1 MTGIT
6 EIEAGTIPAVLYA
19 AAGRYG
25 DLEAVVDG
33 GERVS
38 FGHLA
43 GAVTDVARALIA
55 SGVQPGDRVAIWA
68 PNSLDWIVASFA
80 IYSSGAILVPLNTR
94 FKGAEAGHV
103 LRTAQVRLLF
113 TVTDFL
119 GTDYVRMLD
128 GVDGLDDLA
137 EIVVIHGP
145 APDGTT
151 SWTSFAGRAEAI
163 APSAVEK
170 RRLAVRPDDTC
181 DVIFTSGTTGAPKGA
196 MLTHGASVR
205 TYIEWADLVGLRRGD
220 RYLVV
225 YPFFH
230 TAGLKSG
237 VLASIL
243 TGSTVVPHAVF
254 DVASLA
260 ERVREEGITMLP
272 GPPAVFQSMLN
283 DPEARFHDLS
293 TLRLAVTGAASVPV
307 ELIRRMREELPF
319 ETIVTGYGL
328 TETTGTVTM
337 CRHDDPPEVI
347 ALTVGRPLPGIEL
360 RIVDDDG
367 VDVAGGEAGEVL
379 VRGFNVMKG
388 YFNDPAATAQA
399 IDPDGWLRTGDVGFV
414 DEGTNL
420 HITDR
425 KKDMFIVGGFNAYP
439 AEIEGIILSHPD
451 VAQVAVIGVPDER
464 MGEVGTAF
472 IVPRPGQIIDP
483 QELLA
488 WCRRQMANFKV
499 PRHIELVEAL
509 PLNPS
514 GKVMKF
520 QLREQA
526 ARGRPE

>member
-6 EIEAGTIPAVLYA
+6 ETEAGTIPAVLYA
-19 AAGRYG
+19 AAERYG
-25 DLEAVVDG
+25 DLEAVVESD
-33 GERVS
+33 RRIS
-38 FGHLA
+38 FGELA
-43 GAVTDVARALIA
+43 DAVIDVARALIA
-55 SGVQPGDRVAIWA
+55 SGVEPGDRVAIWA
-68 PNSLDWIVASFA
+68 PNSLDWIVISFA
-80 IYSSGAILVPLNTR
+80 IYSCGAILVPLNTR

-128 GVDGLDDLA
+128 DIAGLEELA
-137 EIVVIHGP
+137 EIVVIHGA
-145 APDGTT
+145 APPGTT
-151 SWTSFAGRAEAI
+151 SWLSFTERAESVDAG
-163 APSAVEK
+163 AVEK
-170 RRLAVRPDDTC
+170 RRQTVRGDDTC

-205 TYIEWADLVGLRRGD
+205 TYIEWADLVGLRQGD

-243 TGSTVVPHAVF
+243 TGSTIVPHAVF
-254 DVASLA
+254 DVASLVERVKA
-260 ERVREEGITMLP
+260 ERITMLP

-283 DPEARFHDLS
+283 DPEARFHNLD

-360 RIVDDDG
+360 RIVDDAG
-367 VDVAGGEAGEVL
+367 ADVGAGDAGEVL

-388 YFNDPAATAQA
+388 YFNDPGATAEA

-414 DEGTNL
+414 DDGTNL

-439 AEIEGIILSHPD
+439 AEIEGIILGRPD
-451 VAQVAVIGVPDER
+451 VAQVAVVGVPDER

-472 IVPRPGQIIDP
+472 IVPRPGQVIDP
-483 QELLA
+483 DELLA
-488 WCRRQMANFKV
+488 WCRERMANFKV
-499 PRHIELVEAL
+499 PRFIELVETL

-526 ARGRPE
+526 ARGRPG